1 MIAKSSIILLLLL
14 CFNFTKA
21 QHNPKSWVIGVHT
34 LTSIENPSKVGGTVQ
49 FNYAQNCFTT
59 FVNELSVFPIA
70 NETALELSS
79 SVNSIINN
87 FKRNNF
93 ILTGGLG
100 ITYTSVNLTSEA
112 LNDSFFAISSADNQ
126 NHLSILLKIQGLYA
140 FKPRWNFITSL
151 NVKTLGSSFI
161 NVSLGI
167 NYEL

>member
-1 MIAKSSIILLLLL
+1 MILRSLILPLYF
-14 CFNFTKA
+14 CFSFAKA
-21 QHNPKSWVIGVHT
+21 QHNPKSWVIGLHT
-34 LTSIENPSKVGGTVQ
+34 LAAIENPSKVGGTAQ

-59 FVNELSVFPIA
+59 FVNELSVFPVA
-70 NETALELSS
+70 NETALEVSS

-100 ITYTSVNLTSEA
+100 VTYTRVNLTKEN
-112 LNDSFFAISSADNQ
+112 LNDSFFAISSTDNQ

-151 NVKTLGSSFI
+151 NLKTLGSAFI
-161 NVSLGI
+161 NVSLGV

>member
-1 MIAKSSIILLLLL
+1 MPNINIILLLLL
-14 CFNFTKA
+14 CLNFAKA
-21 QHNPKSWVIGVHT
+21 QHNPKSWVIGLST
-34 LTSIENPSKVGGTVQ
+34 LTSIENPSKIGGTVQ

-59 FVNELSVFPIA
+59 FANELSVFPIA
-70 NETALELSS
+70 DQTALELTS

-87 FKRNNF
+87 FKKNNF

-100 ITYTSVNLTSEA
+100 VSYTMVALTKEGLQES
-112 LNDSFFAISSADNQ
+112 LFAISSTDNQ

-140 FKPRWNFITSL
+140 FRPRWNFITSL
-151 NVKTLGSSFI
+151 NFKTLGSSFI